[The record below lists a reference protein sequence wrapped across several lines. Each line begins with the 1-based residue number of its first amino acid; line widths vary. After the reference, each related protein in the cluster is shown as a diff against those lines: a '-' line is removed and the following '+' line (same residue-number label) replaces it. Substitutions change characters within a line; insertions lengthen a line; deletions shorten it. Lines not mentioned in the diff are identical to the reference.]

1 MESWTGFFQS
11 SASAAATLIGL
22 VVVAISINLTR
33 ILAYPN
39 LPPRAAAALA
49 PLAGVLLVSLLA
61 LPPNQ
66 SIRLFGA
73 EVLAAGI
80 VMGLSGVWVW
90 SGAPSERGVVP
101 PLRWW
106 SHLVLHLGQS
116 LPFVAAGVLL
126 IMGQPAG
133 LGWIVPGVILSLVA
147 GLTNTWVLLVE
158 ILR

>member
-49 PLAGVLLVSLLA
+49 PLAGVLLIALLA

-66 SIRLFGA
+66 ATGLFGA
-73 EVLAAGI
+73 EVLGAGL

-90 SGAPSERGVVP
+90 VGASTERGLVSP
-101 PLRWW
+101 FRWW
-106 SHLVLHLGQS
+106 SHVLLHLCQS
-116 LPFVAAGVLL
+116 LPFVIAGVLL
-126 IMGQPAG
+126 ITGRLTG